1 MLCYDNYLVYLFLF
15 LLTRSFPFLCVELYK
30 RILIKL
36 SSVWLWQGIRVL
48 FEDGSRLIYRLSG
61 TGSSGATVRLY
72 AESYESEPA
81 ALGLD
86 ASVALEPLILVALA
100 LSDLPRFTG
109 RDKPTV
115 IT

>member
-1 MLCYDNYLVYLFLF
+1 M
-15 LLTRSFPFLCVELYK
+15 
-30 RILIKL
+30 
-36 SSVWLWQGIRVL
+36 L
-48 FEDGSRLIYRLSG
+48 FEDGSRLIFRLSG

-72 AESYESEPA
+72 AESYESDPT

-86 ASVALEPLILVALA
+86 ASVALEPLIQVALE
-100 LSDLPRFTG
+100 LSSLPQFTG